1 MVSHQDIFQD
11 IQSLTTQLIS
21 ISLSVQQN
29 FPTISDIGNNIYEI
43 NYAGMSDISIALK
56 NLPYEDIYNELERR
70 KNYNIKMID
79 GALIQMLYR
88 YEETTLVS
96 HRLAFFPS
104 PDLEAFQNEPKIYE
118 EDEIYADIL
127 DKNIVAF
134 PIRFDYDPANFQ
146 EIEHPKC
153 HLTLGQFK
161 NCRIPVSLPLTP
173 SIFMYF
179 ILRNFYNTAFQK
191 YSDQINF
198 QNMLFDETIT
208 DSEKSLLHIAIYSSR
223 QIFQS
228 TL

>member
-21 ISLSVQQN
+21 IRFSVQLN
-29 FPTISDIGNNIYEI
+29 FPTMSDICNNIYEI

-88 YEETTLVS
+88 YEQTTLIS

-104 PDLEAFQNEPKIYE
+104 PDLEAFQNEPEIYE

-173 SIFMYF
+173 SIFIAF
-179 ILRNFYNTAFQK
+179 LLRNFYNTAFQK

-198 QNMLFDETIT
+198 QNLLFDETIT

-223 QIFQS
+223 QIS
-228 TL
+228 

>member
-1 MVSHQDIFQD
+1 MVSHKDVFQD
-11 IQSLTTQLIS
+11 IKQLTTQLIS
-21 ISLSVQQN
+21 ISLSAQQN

-43 NYAGMSDISIALK
+43 NYAGMSNISIALK
-56 NLPYEDIYNELERR
+56 NLPYKDIYNELEKG

-88 YEETTLVS
+88 YEETTLLS

-104 PDLEAFQNEPKIYE
+104 PDLEAFQNEPEIYE
-118 EDEIYADIL
+118 KDELYADIL

-173 SIFMYF
+173 SNF
-179 ILRNFYNTAFQK
+179 IAFVLRNFYNTAFQK
-191 YSDQINF
+191 YSNQIRF
-198 QNMLFDETIT
+198 QNILFDETIT
-208 DSEKSLLHIAIYSSR
+208 IAEKNLLHMAIYR
-223 QIFQS
+223 FK
-228 TL
+228 